1 MINSCDHKKF
11 QKLFLGN
18 AGFTLLEV
26 LFAIVI
32 VAVGL
37 LAVAHMQLTAVQGN
51 RAGGNLSV
59 ATHLA
64 EQELE
69 RLKASSFDGPD
80 LAPGNHADP
89 NNPVNSSGNSGGIFT
104 REWLV
109 EDYKT
114 SSKRITITV
123 SWDELLR
130 TRSTT
135 LTTITQGGGI

>member
-1 MINSCDHKKF
+1 MISSCNHKKF
-11 QKLFLGN
+11 QKVFLGN

-37 LAVAHMQLTAVQGN
+37 LAVAHMQLTAIQGN
-51 RAGGNLSV
+51 KAGGNLSV
-59 ATHLA
+59 AIHLA

-69 RLKASSFDGPD
+69 RLKASSFNGPD
-80 LAPGNHADP
+80 LAPGNHVDP
-89 NNPVNSSGNSGGIFT
+89 NNPVNSNGNPGGIFT

-109 EDYKT
+109 EDYTT

-123 SWDELLR
+123 RWGELLR
-130 TRSTT
+130 TRSAT
-135 LTTITQGGGI
+135 LTTITQGGGF